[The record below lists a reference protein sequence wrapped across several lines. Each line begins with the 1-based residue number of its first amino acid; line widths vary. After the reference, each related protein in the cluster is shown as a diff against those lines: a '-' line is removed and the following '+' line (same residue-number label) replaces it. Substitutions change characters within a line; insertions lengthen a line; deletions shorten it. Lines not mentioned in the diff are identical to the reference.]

1 MGKKEKLLTHISKKV
16 KKVGKGKYK
25 KNQIEKFSPDD
36 LSDSKIH
43 ECNSEDIEKKFG
55 ITLKTQYGILPAT
68 KIPGTNLIVEDV
80 LLLSFAFPGNPWEIS
95 SVTICATVD
104 EIKQK
109 ERDVLKLLVEKANNS
124 AMCDDDGEG
133 RNILEFFKNVAVV
146 PIRYED
152 IPSTPDGNTYYRMK
166 SLQGFSFDDIKNEE
180 EYKKLMD
187 TNPDNVFFFRLV
199 EKDLLH

>member
-25 KNQIEKFSPDD
+25 KNQNERFSPDN

-68 KIPGTNLIVEDV
+68 KIPGTDLIVEDV
-80 LLLSFAFPGNPWEIS
+80 LLLSFAFPCNPWEIS
-95 SVTICATVD
+95 SVTICAPSS
-104 EIKQK
+104 EIRQK
-109 ERDVLKLLVEKANNS
+109 EKDVLELLIEKSNNS

-133 RNILEFFKNVAVV
+133 RDMLAFFKNVAVV

-199 EKDLLH
+199 EKNLLH